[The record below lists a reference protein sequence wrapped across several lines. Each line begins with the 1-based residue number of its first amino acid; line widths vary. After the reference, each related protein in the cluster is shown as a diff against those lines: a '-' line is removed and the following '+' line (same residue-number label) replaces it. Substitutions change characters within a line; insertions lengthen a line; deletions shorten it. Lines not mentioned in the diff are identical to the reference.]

1 MGEERHSRIRKYV
14 ENKPQRL
21 KLLCRRLFFF
31 LTFHVAGGGRCC
43 LRAIVTLGLL
53 FLSCRIVLE
62 HYFLQFMRYTFF
74 FFTLLFPSFP
84 SSQFDTEL
92 PQTQWLK
99 TIPVYWLSVYRSE
112 VWHSVSRFSGAGCS
126 KCRKAEI
133 KVSDSLFS
141 SLAHGSL
148 SSSFLSLVQI
158 SSSWL

>member
-74 FFTLLFPSFP
+74 FFLHFFSRLFLPPNSILNYHKLSGLKQYLFIG
-84 SSQFDTEL
+84 SQSIG
-92 PQTQWLK
+92 QK
-99 TIPVYWLSVYRSE
+99 
-112 VWHSVSRFSGAGCS
+112 SGTVC
-126 KCRKAEI
+126 
-133 KVSDSLFS
+133 L
-141 SLAHGSL
+141 GSL
-148 SSSFLSLVQI
+148 VLGAQNVARLKSRCQTACFHL
-158 SSSWL
+158 